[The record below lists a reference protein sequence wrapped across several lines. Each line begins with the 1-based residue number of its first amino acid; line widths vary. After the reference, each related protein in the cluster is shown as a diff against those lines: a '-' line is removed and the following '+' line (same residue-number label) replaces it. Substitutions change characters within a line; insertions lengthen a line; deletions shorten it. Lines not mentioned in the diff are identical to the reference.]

1 MSVFV
6 LGSINLDAV
15 ARVDDLPRPGETVAG
30 LSLELFPGGKGAN
43 QAVAA
48 ARMGAPTRLM
58 GAVGREDS
66 GPSLKTKLAGYG
78 VQVVDVMELQG
89 VPTGQ
94 AHVWVAASGENM
106 IVVTSGANAAITPS
120 QVTATPLEGQRVL
133 LCQLETPAQAVEA
146 LFRAGAAKGALRILN
161 AAPALPQGAALFPLT
176 DILILNQTELATYA
190 KLDREPVKLE
200 DVSKA
205 ARKLMSRPDQTV
217 IVTLGSAGV
226 ATVRRDEAFLI
237 EGRKVKAI
245 DTTGAGDCF
254 CGALAAA
261 LAAQME
267 LREAVETANAA
278 AALSVQ
284 KNGAAPSMPSRSEVE
299 AFLEGSGPT
308 IRSPR
313 GERD

>member
-30 LSLELFPGGKGAN
+30 RSLELFPGGKGAN

-48 ARMGAPTRLM
+48 ARLGAPTRLM
-58 GAVGREDS
+58 GAVGKDDS
-66 GPSLKTKLAGYG
+66 GPGLKATLAGYG
-78 VQVVDVMELQG
+78 VQVSDVLEMPG

-94 AHVWVAASGENM
+94 AHVWVGSNGENM
-106 IVVTSGANAAITPS
+106 IVVTSGANALITS
-120 QVTATPLEGQRVL
+120 QQVAATALEGQRVL
-133 LCQLETPAQAVEA
+133 LSQLESPPQAIET

-190 KLDREPVKLE
+190 KLDREPVRLE
-200 DVSKA
+200 EVSRA
-205 ARKLMSRPDQTV
+205 SRKLMSRPDQTV

-237 EGRKVKAI
+237 EGKKVKAL

-261 LAAQME
+261 LASNMD
-267 LREAVETANAA
+267 LRDAVEMANAA

-284 KNGAAPSMPSRSEVE
+284 KAGAAPSMPNRREVE
-299 AFLEGSGPT
+299 AFLEK
-308 IRSPR
+308 
-313 GERD
+313 

>member
-1 MSVFV
+1 MTVFV

-15 ARVDDLPRPGETVAG
+15 ARVTDLPRPGETVAG

-58 GAVGREDS
+58 GAVGKEDS
-66 GPSLKTKLAGYG
+66 GPGIKAKLAGYG
-78 VQVVDVMELQG
+78 VQVADVAELTG
-89 VPTGQ
+89 IPTGQ
-94 AHVWVAASGENM
+94 AHVWVGSSGENM
-106 IVVTSGANAAITPS
+106 IVVTGGANSSLTPAHVAA
-120 QVTATPLEGQRVL
+120 TAIEGQRVL
-133 LCQLETPAQAVEA
+133 LSQLESPPQAIEA

-176 DILILNQTELATYA
+176 DILIVNQTELATYA
-190 KLDREPVKLE
+190 KLTTEPVKLE
-200 DVSKA
+200 EVSRA
-205 ARKLMSRPDQTV
+205 ARKLMSRSDQIV

-226 ATVRRDEAFLI
+226 ATVRRDEAFLVD
-237 EGRKVKAI
+237 GRKVKAL

-261 LAAQME
+261 LAGNMD
-267 LREAVETANAA
+267 LREAVEMANAA

-284 KNGAAPSMPSRSEVE
+284 KSGAAPSMPNRREVE
-299 AFLEGSGPT
+299 AFLEG
-308 IRSPR
+308 
-313 GERD
+313 

>member
-58 GAVGREDS
+58 GAVGRDDS

-78 VQVVDVMELQG
+78 VQVADVMELPT

-94 AHVWVAASGENM
+94 AHVWVSASGENM
-106 IVVTSGANAAITPS
+106 IVVTGGANAAIPP
-120 QVTATPLEGQRVL
+120 QHVTATPLEGQRVL
-133 LCQLETPAQAVEA
+133 LSQLESPAQAIEA

-190 KLDREPVKLE
+190 KLDEEPVRLE
-200 DVSKA
+200 EVSRA
-205 ARKLMSRPDQTV
+205 SRKLMSRPDQIV

-226 ATVRRDEAFLI
+226 ACVRRDEAFLI

-261 LAAQME
+261 LSMNVD
-267 LREAVETANAA
+267 LRDAVEMANAA

-284 KNGAAPSMPSRSEVE
+284 KSGAAPSMPSKREVE
-299 AFLEGSGPT
+299 TFLEG
-308 IRSPR
+308 
-313 GERD
+313 

>member
-299 AFLEGSGPT
+299 AFLEG
-308 IRSPR
+308 
-313 GERD
+313 